1 MNEWNNPERTRSLIH
16 MVVVAF
22 AALGVTPALDICDK
36 WLQMVAY
43 IFFTLSFSWHTFPW
57 DFPPHHWNVGE
68 VNIGWSFKG
77 KGTLQSHLDC
87 LTAFFSQA

>member
-36 WLQMVAY
+36 WL
-43 IFFTLSFSWHTFPW
+43 
-57 DFPPHHWNVGE
+57 
-68 VNIGWSFKG
+68 
-77 KGTLQSHLDC
+77 
-87 LTAFFSQA
+87 